1 MLRTWYIVHIKKIA
15 YASRLKVFVHMFFLH
30 VKIYEAMF
38 IFMRA
43 TLLSNL
49 QCTRCGKNLDA
60 YPPKSHCPICGGL
73 VEYVIDAEKVGEIKF
88 TGEFSFWRYR
98 PLLPKVKNVATMREG
113 GTPLYKAERL
123 SRNFELST
131 LYLKDET
138 RNPTNSF
145 RDRSA
150 ALMVSNILD
159 LNMTTAICA
168 TNGNMGASLAA
179 YCAKYG
185 INCHVIIPKI
195 VDMGKLA
202 QMLVYDAIIEEHGET
217 VDESIRRAEL
227 LAEETG
233 WYQATPELNP
243 LVIEAQKTIAFEVA
257 EQFGVP
263 DWFIVSMGSGGTA
276 YSVWKGF
283 NELYDLNKINALP
296 KILGVQA
303 EGCSPIV
310 DAYLTA
316 EGDIEKPST
325 HAIGI
330 LVAKPLQKELALNA
344 IKSSRGL
351 ALSVSDQEIFAA
363 EQSIARLEGIF
374 AEPASSGTIAA
385 LKKAR
390 EESIIDKDES
400 VICLIT
406 GSGLKATDVLQAL
419 SKKRKSAML
428 GAEFSTKE
436 KILRLLSERDRYG
449 YEIWKDLRKTMTRS
463 AIYQH
468 LNELYSRG
476 MLTSY
481 IEEGKK
487 YFKITDRG
495 KRVLKAIDEVK
506 ALL

>member
-1 MLRTWYIVHIKKIA
+1 
-15 YASRLKVFVHMFFLH
+15 
-30 VKIYEAMF
+30 
-38 IFMRA
+38 
-43 TLLSNL
+43 LSNF
-49 QCTRCGKNLDA
+49 QCIKCGRILDT
-60 YPPKSHCPICGGL
+60 YPPRPKCPVCGGI
-73 VEYVIDAEKVGEIKF
+73 VEYVVDLKKMRDIKF
-88 TGEFSFWRYR
+88 TGDFSFWRYR
-98 PLLPKVKNVATMREG
+98 PLLPKVKNIASMKEG
-113 GTPLYKAERL
+113 GTPLYRAKRL
-123 SRNFELST
+123 SEDFELSS

-150 ALMVSNILD
+150 ALLVSNILD
-159 LNMTTAICA
+159 LNMKTAICA

-185 INCHVIIPKI
+185 INCHIIIPKI

-202 QMLVYDAIIEEHGET
+202 QMLVYDATIEEYGET
-217 VDESIRRAEL
+217 VDDSIERAETI
-227 LAEETG
+227 AEETG

-276 YSVWKGF
+276 YSIWKGF
-283 NELYDLNKINALP
+283 RELYDLGRIDSLP

-310 DAYLTA
+310 DAYLEEHA
-316 EGDIEKPST
+316 GGSEKPST

-330 LVAKPLQKELALNA
+330 LVASPLQKELALDA
-344 IKSSRGL
+344 IKSSKGSAL
-351 ALSVSDQEIFAA
+351 AVSDQEIFAA
-363 EQSIARLEGIF
+363 EQIIARLEGIF

-390 EESIIDKDES
+390 ERSLIDRDES

-428 GAEFSTKE
+428 GAELSTKE

-449 YEIWKDLRKTMTRS
+449 YELWKDLGKTMTRS
-463 AIYQH
+463 AVYQH
-468 LNELYSRG
+468 LNELCSRG
-476 MLTSY
+476 ILKSY
-481 IEEGKK
+481 MKDGRK
-487 YFKITDRG
+487 YFRVTNRGMKI
-495 KRVLKAIDEVK
+495 LKAIDEVK
-506 ALL
+506 VLL